1 MTASQGGG
9 RWDHSGVRVGPVS
22 AQRIRLLNDH
32 LTGAALVT
40 VAVLAGVLL
49 VLPTLVVILASF
61 TSTSYLSFPPAG
73 LSLRWYA
80 RLLASDEILRAA
92 RTSLIVAMLATAGAL
107 GLGVLTAFPLV
118 RGRFRGRDAV
128 LAFTLAPIM
137 LPSIVLGIALLFFFG
152 FLSIRL
158 SLSTL
163 VVSHILITF
172 PYVVRTSAA
181 ALLQV
186 DAVLEEAAANLGATP
201 WQTLRHVT
209 LPLLTPGLAVGAGF
223 AFIESFD
230 NLALS
235 IFVAG
240 QRQETLPMRLFQLL
254 VSDIDPVV
262 AAVSATLIA
271 ASFVV
276 LFALHRLAG
285 FGQFMR
291 VIGERRPQPP

>member
-1 MTASQGGG
+1 MRRFRRMPLNT
-9 RWDHSGVRVGPVS
+9 RRL
-22 AQRIRLLNDH
+22 RLLSDH
-32 LTGAALVT
+32 LTDSMLAG
-40 VAVLAGVLL
+40 VAVLTGVFLF
-49 VLPTLVVILASF
+49 LPTCVVILASF

-73 LSLRWYA
+73 LSLRWYV
-80 RLLASDEILRAA
+80 RLLASAEILRAA
-92 RTSLIVAMLATAGAL
+92 ETSLIVAVLATAGAV

-152 FLSIRL
+152 LLQVRL
-158 SLSTL
+158 SLATL
-163 VVSHILITF
+163 VLSHVLITF

-181 ALLQV
+181 ALVQV
-186 DAVLEEAAANLGATP
+186 EPALEEAATNLGASS
-201 WQTLRHVT
+201 WQALRHVT
-209 LPLLTPGLAVGAGF
+209 LPLLAPGLAVGSGF
-223 AFIESFD
+223 AFVESFD

-262 AAVSATLIA
+262 AAVSTTLIA
-271 ASFVV
+271 GSFVV
-276 LFALHRLAG
+276 LFAVYRLAG
-285 FGQFMR
+285 FGQVMQM
-291 VIGERRPQPP
+291 VGERRGRLP

>member
-1 MTASQGGG
+1 MNDEPADDVYA
-9 RWDHSGVRVGPVS
+9 RAADWRVVVM
-22 AQRIRLLNDH
+22 ARRLLVLSDY
-32 LTGAALVT
+32 LTDGAM
-40 VAVLAGVLL
+40 VAVAVFTGVLL
-49 VLPTLVVILASF
+49 FLPTFVVILASF

-80 RLLASDEILRAA
+80 RLLASAEILRAA
-92 RTSLIVAMLATAGAL
+92 QTSLIVAVLATTGAL

-118 RGRFRGRDAV
+118 RGRFPARDAV

-152 FLSIRL
+152 FLHVRL
-158 SLSTL
+158 SLATL

-172 PYVVRTSAA
+172 PYVVRTTTA
-181 ALLQV
+181 ALVQV
-186 DAVLEEAAANLGATP
+186 DPVLEEAATNLGASS
-201 WQTLRHVT
+201 WQAFRHVT
-209 LPLLTPGLAVGAGF
+209 LPLLKPGVAVGAGF

-254 VSDIDPVV
+254 VSDIDPIV
-262 AAVSATLIA
+262 AAVSTMLIA
-271 ASFVV
+271 GSFAV
-276 LFALHRLAG
+276 LFAVHRLAG
-285 FGQFMR
+285 FGQVMR
-291 VIGERRPQPP
+291 MVGERRARLT

>member
-1 MTASQGGG
+1 MWPG
-9 RWDHSGVRVGPVS
+9 RRMSVNPR
-22 AQRIRLLNDH
+22 RLRLLGDR
-32 LTGAALVT
+32 LTESLLVT
-40 VAVLAGVLL
+40 AAAFTGVLL
-49 VLPTLVVILASF
+49 FLPTCVIILASF

-80 RLLASDEILRAA
+80 RLLASSEILRAA
-92 RTSLIVAMLATAGAL
+92 QTSLIVAVLATAGAV
-107 GLGVLTAFPLV
+107 GFGVLTAFPLV

-152 FLSIRL
+152 FLQVRL
-158 SLSTL
+158 SLATL
-163 VVSHILITF
+163 VASHILITF

-181 ALLQV
+181 ALVQV
-186 DAVLEEAAANLGATP
+186 DPALEEAATNLGASS
-201 WQTLRHVT
+201 WQALRHVT
-209 LPLLTPGLAVGAGF
+209 LPLLAPGLAVGAGF
-223 AFIESFD
+223 AFVESFD

-262 AAVSATLIA
+262 AAVSTTLIT

-276 LFALHRLAG
+276 LLTVHRLAG
-285 FGQFMR
+285 FGQVVR
-291 VIGERRPQPP
+291 LVGERRARLP

>member
-1 MTASQGGG
+1 M
-9 RWDHSGVRVGPVS
+9 S
-22 AQRIRLLNDH
+22 AQRIRLLSDH

-152 FLSIRL
+152 FLGIRL

-276 LFALHRLAG
+276 LFAVYRLAG

-291 VIGERRPQPP
+291 VIGERRAQLP